1 MAHESRV
8 SGRER
13 PLLCGVSCGIG
24 AVELVGNERRD
35 VGYVVGAME
44 VGAPRTLL
52 VELTRLAADRSPC
65 VFEIDPATEANLG
78 APAQRERLAKL
89 LKRVTVYAHSSNPP
103 ALPRS
108 IVLPGKDVPILQAAI
123 TAGATVLLTGDVTH
137 FGRYY
142 GKTFGGVRILR
153 PAVFIREQSGNA

>member
-1 MAHESRV
+1 MSRV
-8 SGRER
+8 FLDANVLFSAAYRAESG
-13 PLLCGVSCGIG
+13 LLSLWGMSGVT
-24 AVELVGNERRD
+24 LVTSD
-35 VGYVVGAME
+35 Y
-44 VGAPRTLL
+44 
-52 VELTRLAADRSPC
+52 AAQ
-65 VFEIDPATEANLG
+65 EATANLG